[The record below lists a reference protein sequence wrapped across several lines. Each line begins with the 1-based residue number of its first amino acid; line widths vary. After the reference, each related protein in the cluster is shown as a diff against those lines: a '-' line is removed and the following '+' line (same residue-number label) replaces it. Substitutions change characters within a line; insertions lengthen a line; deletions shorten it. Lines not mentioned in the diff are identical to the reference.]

1 MQQARLLKREDVVK
15 RLVLFLLLLVPAAA
29 GAQPKATESDRVE
42 SVEVDPIRCWWRTS
56 AGAVRLG
63 EPFDLSLTCAV
74 LETAAVQV
82 VPDESRLGNGVIAMA
97 PFEVVTGTHPADLH
111 SGARRFFQYLY
122 TLRLINADAIGRDV
136 RIPDV
141 QIHYRVNSKVAAN
154 TALQGRDLVYVMPPI
169 SVRIASLVPADAAD
183 IRDAAGE
190 PFTAAEALD
199 FRASVLEILGIGLVA
214 LGALMTL
221 LVLVRVARGSRR
233 RTPAEQRQIGTA
245 GIISVAARELSDVQR
260 EREQQGWTP
269 ALIDRAISAARLVA
283 AAALGRPISQRT
295 STVPAEAGEGRL
307 IAPGPRRGTSRVV
320 SAAVTPADLTRHIA
334 RLPAGSP
341 RAAMLEALRSALETF
356 TVAGYGRDAGDQ
368 TKLDAALSAAL
379 DAVREVKTEYSWPRR
394 ILRRPGTA
402 AAVETH
408 A

>member
-1 MQQARLLKREDVVK
+1 VK
-15 RLVLFLLLLVPAAA
+15 RLVLFLLMLSPAVAA
-29 GAQPKATESDRVE
+29 AQPKATQSDRVE

-56 AGAVRLG
+56 VGAIRLG
-63 EPFDLSLTCAV
+63 EPFDLALTCAV
-74 LETAAVQV
+74 LETSAVQV
-82 VPDESRLGNGVIAMA
+82 IPDESRLGNGVIAMA
-97 PFEVVTGTHPADLH
+97 PFEVITGTHPADLH

-122 TLRLINADAIGRDV
+122 TLRLINADAVGKDV

-154 TALQGRDLVYVMPPI
+154 TALQGRDLVYVMPAI
-169 SVRIASLVPADAAD
+169 SVRVASLVPADAAD

-199 FRASVLEILGIGLVA
+199 FRASVLEIVGIGLVA

-221 LVLVRVARGSRR
+221 LVLIRVARGSRR
-233 RTPAEQRQIGTA
+233 RTPAEQRQIGTP
-245 GIISVAARELSDVQR
+245 GIVSVASRELADVQR

-269 ALIDRAISAARLVA
+269 ALLDRAISSTRVIA

-295 STVPAEAGEGRL
+295 SPGPAEAGEGRL
-307 IAPGPRRGTSRVV
+307 IAPGPRRGTSRLV
-320 SAAVTPADLTRHIA
+320 SAAVTPADVVQQIS
-334 RLPAGSP
+334 RLAAGSS
-341 RAAMLEALRSALETF
+341 RGSLLERLRSALETF

-368 TKLDAALSAAL
+368 NALDAALSAAV
-379 DAVREVKTEYSWPRR
+379 DAAREVKSEQSWPRR
-394 ILRRPGTA
+394 ILRRPGATA
-402 AAVETH
+402 AALETH

>member
-1 MQQARLLKREDVVK
+1 VK
-15 RLVLFLLLLVPAAA
+15 RFVLFLLMLVPAAA
-29 GAQPKATESDRVE
+29 GAQPKATPSDRVE
-42 SVEVDPIRCWWRTS
+42 NVEVDPIRCWWRTS

-63 EPFDLSLTCAV
+63 EPFDLALTCAV
-74 LETAAVQV
+74 LETTAVQV

-97 PFEVVTGTHPADLH
+97 PFEVITGTHPADLH
-111 SGARRFFQYLY
+111 SGPRRFFQYLY
-122 TLRLINADAIGRDV
+122 TLRLINADAIGKDV

-169 SVRIASLVPADAAD
+169 SVRVASLVPADAAD

-199 FRASVLEILGIGLVA
+199 FRASVLEIVGIGLVA

-221 LVLVRVARGSRR
+221 LVLIRVARGSRR
-233 RTPAEQRQIGTA
+233 RTPAEQRLIGTP
-245 GIISVAARELSDVQR
+245 GLVSVASRELADVQK

-269 ALIDRAISAARLVA
+269 ALLDRASAATRVAA
-283 AAALGRPISQRT
+283 AAALGRPISQRA
-295 STVPAEAGEGRL
+295 STAPAEAGEGRL
-307 IAPGPRRGTSRVV
+307 IAPGPRRGTSRLV
-320 SAAVTPADLTRHIA
+320 SAAVTPADVAQQLE

-341 RAAMLEALRSALETF
+341 RASLLERLRSALETF
-356 TVAGYGRDAGDQ
+356 TVAGYGREAGDQ
-368 TKLDAALSAAL
+368 NALDAALAAAV
-379 DAVREVKTEYSWPRR
+379 DAVREVKSEQSWPRR
-394 ILRRPGTA
+394 ILRRPGAAA

>member
-1 MQQARLLKREDVVK
+1 MNRFVPSLLIVVA
-15 RLVLFLLLLVPAAA
+15 LTPATT
-29 GAQPKATESDRVE
+29 GAQPKATQSDRVE

-74 LETAAVQV
+74 LETEAVQV

-97 PFEVVTGTHPADLH
+97 PFEVITGTHPADLH

-169 SVRIASLVPADAAD
+169 SVRIASLVPADATD

-199 FRASVLEILGIGLVA
+199 FRASVLEILGIGLIA

-233 RTPAEQRQIGTA
+233 RTPADQRQIGTA
-245 GIISVAARELSDVQR
+245 ALVSVASRELADVQR

-269 ALIDRAISAARLVA
+269 ALLDRASSATRVVA
-283 AAALGRPISQRT
+283 AAALGRPVSQRT
-295 STVPAEAGEGRL
+295 SSLPAEAGEGRL
-307 IAPGPRRGTSRVV
+307 IARGPRRGTSRVV
-320 SAAVTPADLTRHIA
+320 SAAVTPADLTQHIT

-341 RAAMLEALRSALETF
+341 RASLLESLRSALETL
-356 TVAGYGRDAGDQ
+356 TIAGYGRDAGDQ
-368 TKLDAALSAAL
+368 HKLDTALTAARDAAR
-379 DAVREVKTEYSWPRR
+379 DVKSEHSWPRR
-394 ILRRPGTA
+394 LLRRPGAAA